1 MKRYLLPILTIVLG
15 VTSCDSFLDKYPKDR
30 LVPETYFRNE
40 EDLKLFSNSFYDN
53 LLDKTPYDEQSD
65 LVFQKGERKS
75 TRLNSSHRL

>member
-53 LLDKTPYDEQSD
+53 LD
-65 LVFQKGERKS
+65 RKS
-75 TRLNSSHRL
+75 VV